1 MVLNKEIIT
10 SIPSRKDL
18 MNIINK
24 NDGILVLKFGAEWC
38 GPCKKIEKQVV
49 DWFNILPANVTCGL
63 VDADE
68 NFDVMAFFKQ
78 KRIITTI
85 PAILRYDSDNNH
97 WAPSDIICTSD
108 EKEINHFFKSIVQD
122 A

>member
-1 MVLNKEIIT
+1 MISGKEIIT

-18 MNIINK
+18 LDIINN

-38 GPCKKIEKQVV
+38 GPCKKIEKQVL
-49 DWFNILPANVTCGL
+49 DWFDILPANVTCGL
-63 VDADE
+63 IDADE

-78 KRIITTI
+78 KRKIKTI
-85 PAILRYDSDNNH
+85 PAILRYDSDNKH
-97 WAPSDIICTSD
+97 WAPSDIICTSN
-108 EKEINHFFKSIVQD
+108 ENEINDFFKNIVQD